1 MYGANPGILLHTAIS
16 PWNGLSQLGVRS
28 AASMT
33 LLPQAAYFDLARHLG
48 LTSALA
54 EGLYFFAIQ
63 LAGMTAI
70 FSIAKRLGGSQVSS
84 YGAVLAALFYNF
96 VPLTFE
102 NYWMIGNSSVILV
115 ALAPLAIL
123 VALRVPER
131 GVVRGSLEL
140 IAVEYLCFAAFQDPA
155 YFLPVLVLT
164 AVIGVLTSKRQW
176 GAVARR
182 LGMLFS
188 VAVAGVAAAAWYVLP
203 DLSQL
208 NSFFHQATAEAS
220 PAAYLSAAD
229 QNVNF
234 RALVE
239 FRAFR
244 TGSPAFASYW
254 APAWRF
260 AYRGVGFQVIGL
272 LLLAVVVVAAVTGVR
287 RRDWRVAALML
298 TAVVGVF
305 LCLGGNP
312 PVGPLYIWLFRH
324 FPYFAAFRDPTNKW
338 TPWLVVPSALL
349 FGYGSSCLLRAAGK
363 VKRVFGGKSVGRL
376 VRQLPIAAVVA
387 GLVIGYGFPM
397 FAGGPGDPRITSQAF
412 VLKKGI
418 RAPHS
423 FSLVRNF
430 LQREPGW
437 FRVLVAPLSL
447 NGYRWFKW
455 PQGYDGPDLSW
466 LQFGVPSL
474 SSPYS
479 QPISDGGRFLFS
491 MAGLSPTG
499 IVGLAE
505 QLGCRYVIAEGDA
518 VGTGLSYFTPPRPR
532 AAEFVAAA
540 VRLGGEVVLK
550 RGPLTVVSMPR
561 SKVAPLVSVTG
572 VMGRRDGGRARLVDT
587 DKYSSASARA
597 VLTLPRGLDLVTFR
611 EAYDKQWHL
620 TLTAV
625 GRGSASVAVE
635 RHMVMDGYGN
645 AWLVRVAG
653 QRAGE
658 RVTAAFTYGGTRLE
672 ELGALLSAVTVGLLL
687 IVELVER
694 VRRKAVERSRAS
706 PSPSVT

>member
-1 MYGANPGILLHTAIS
+1 MYGANPGILLHAVSS
-16 PWNGLSQLGVRS
+16 PWNGLSQLGVRN

-33 LLPQAAYFDLARHLG
+33 LLPLAAYFDLAHHLG
-48 LTSALA
+48 LTPAVA

-63 LAGMTAI
+63 LAGMMAM
-70 FSIAKRLGGSQVSS
+70 FAVAKRLEGNSVSS
-84 YGAVLAALFYNF
+84 SGAVLAALFYNF
-96 VPLTFE
+96 IPLTFE

-131 GVVRGSLEL
+131 GVVRGSIEL

-164 AVIGVLTSKRQW
+164 AVVGLLASERRC

-182 LGMLFS
+182 LGMLLS
-188 VAVAGVAAAAWYVLP
+188 VAAAGVAAAAWYVLP
-203 DLSQL
+203 DLFQL

-229 QNVNF
+229 QNVNLG
-234 RALVE
+234 ALLE

-254 APAWRF
+254 APSWRLV
-260 AYRGVGFQVIGL
+260 YGSYGFQIAGAL
-272 LLLAVVVVAAVTGVR
+272 LVAVVVLAAVMGMY
-287 RRDWRVAALML
+287 RRDWRVVALALAAVAGL
-298 TAVVGVF
+298 V

-312 PVGPLYIWLFRH
+312 PVGSLYVWLLRH

-338 TPWLVVPSALL
+338 TPWLVVPAALL
-349 FGYGSSCLLRAAGK
+349 FGYGSSCLLGWAGSAK
-363 VKRVFGGKSVGRL
+363 SFFGRQNVGRL
-376 VRQLPIAAVVA
+376 VLQVPLAAVVA

-397 FAGGPGDPRITSQAF
+397 FAGGPGDPRISSQAF
-412 VLKKGI
+412 VLKRGI
-418 RAPHS
+418 RAPQS
-423 FSLVRNF
+423 FSVVQNF

-437 FRVLVAPLSL
+437 FRVLVVPLSL

-491 MAGLSPTG
+491 MASLSPTG
-499 IVGLAE
+499 IVRMAE
-505 QLGCRYVIAEGDA
+505 QLGCRYVLAEGDA
-518 VGTGLSYFTPPRPR
+518 VGTGLSYFTPPRPS
-532 AAEFVAAA
+532 ASEFVAAA
-540 VRLGGEVVLK
+540 KRLGGEIALK
-550 RGPLTVVSMPR
+550 RGTLTLVSMPK
-561 SKVAPLVSVTG
+561 SKAAPLVSVTG
-572 VMGRRDGGRARLVDT
+572 AVGRRAVGRARLVDT
-587 DKYSSASARA
+587 NKYSSAGARA

-620 TLTAV
+620 SLTPV
-625 GRGSASVAVE
+625 GRSSASVVVE

-645 AWLVRVAG
+645 AWLVRVASHSAG
-653 QRAGE
+653 QRIA
-658 RVTAAFTYGGTRLE
+658 AAFTYGGTRLE
-672 ELGALLSAVTVGLLL
+672 ELGALISAATVGGLL
-687 IVELVER
+687 ILGLAKSFR
-694 VRRKAVERSRAS
+694 WKAAK
-706 PSPSVT
+706 